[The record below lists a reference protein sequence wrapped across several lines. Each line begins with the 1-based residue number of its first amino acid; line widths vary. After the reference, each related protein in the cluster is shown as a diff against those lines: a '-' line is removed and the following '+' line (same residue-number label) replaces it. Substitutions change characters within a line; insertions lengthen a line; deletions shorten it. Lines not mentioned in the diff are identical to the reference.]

1 MMKQTEK
8 ARCIYMNFKR
18 FSVKRGF
25 TLIEM
30 AVVLVLFGIL
40 VMFTAGM
47 LAPVLRSDITTTQE
61 RDIEKAM
68 NRLIQRIKMSFYDVP
83 LYANFD
89 WDMGKYQDNGV
100 FTPMPSAYYNWEE
113 GSAPL
118 LYLNG
123 YPVYDSNG
131 NAFKLYSGI
140 PKKLRYF
147 YNKATTSG
155 TSSLW
160 FEFNRKVCEHTEAT
174 LTVRE
179 CLSRDNCT
187 GDNVNVT
194 ENVAFLITTT
204 YMDPII
210 TYPNALNPTNCRS
223 NGFGVCSTPGVDST
237 CNSAIFQDECPGGID
252 NKRTIEIP
260 FEAKFNDRFTLIT
273 LGRLR
278 DEIGCN
284 TAQIIPRSYSPPTI
298 GTTSDAWYVPEGYSG
313 RVALTFTS
321 SNGWPMYWCMEWEHE
336 WGKIYRNVTR
346 IDGRA
351 VQSAPTRIA
360 ENTNSCLANNTTTTF
375 TRPSCTKDLVTD
387 DALPE
392 LISAGYTGTSVRG
405 YCTSKARGGGD
416 LDPKYISF
424 GDSQLIHVVL
434 ANLFAAGDTTN
445 EYTSFTNDHG
455 PHGNTEDRVRLRARG
470 VYHLNL
476 YISDRPDMSKI
487 IDQVHLNLIY

>member
-1 MMKQTEK
+1 
-8 ARCIYMNFKR
+8 MNLRIFPI
-18 FSVKRGF
+18 KRGF
-25 TLIEM
+25 TLIEI

-47 LAPVLRSDITTTQE
+47 LAPVLRSDIVTTQE
-61 RDIEKAM
+61 RDMDKAM

-89 WDMGKYQDNGV
+89 WDMAKYQDNGV
-100 FTPMPSAYYNWEE
+100 FTALGASYDWQN

-118 LYLNG
+118 SYLSG

-131 NAFKLYSGI
+131 KGFTLYSGI
-140 PKKLRYF
+140 PKRLGYF
-147 YNKATTSG
+147 YNRATLAG

-174 LTVRE
+174 ITVRE
-179 CLSRDNCT
+179 CLNRDNCT
-187 GDNVNVT
+187 GDNVKVT
-194 ENVAFLITTT
+194 EDVAFLITTPNMT
-204 YMDPII
+204 PKI
-210 TYPNALNPTNCRS
+210 TYPNAFSSATCRPG
-223 NGFGVCSTPGVDST
+223 GFGTTVAQDS
-237 CNSAIFQDECPGGID
+237 CPGGVT
-252 NKRTIEIP
+252 NPRTIEIP
-260 FEAKFNDRFTLIT
+260 FTEKFDSRFALIT

-284 TAQIIPRSYSPPTI
+284 AAQIIPRNYSPPTI

-313 RVALTFTS
+313 RVALTFTA
-321 SNGWPMYWCMEWEHE
+321 SNGWPFYWCMEWEHE
-336 WGKIYRNVTR
+336 WGKIYRNSTT

-360 ENTNSCLANNTTTTF
+360 ENTGSCLYNGAF
-375 TRPSCTKDLVTD
+375 SRTRCTKDLVTD

-405 YCTSKARGGGD
+405 YCTRRANGEGAV
-416 LDPKYISF
+416 DPRYISF
-424 GDSQLIHVVL
+424 GDSQLIHMVF
-434 ANLFAAGDTTN
+434 ANMFAAGIAN
-445 EYTSFTNDHG
+445 EYTSFTDNQG
-455 PHGNTEDRVRLRARG
+455 PHSDAHDRVRVRARG

-487 IDQVHLNLIY
+487 IDQVNLNLVY